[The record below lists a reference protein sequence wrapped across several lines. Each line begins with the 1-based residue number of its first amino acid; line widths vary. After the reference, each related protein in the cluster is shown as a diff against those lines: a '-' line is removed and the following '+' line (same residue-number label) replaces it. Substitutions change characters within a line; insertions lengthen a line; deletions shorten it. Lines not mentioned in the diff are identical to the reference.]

1 MLIPGQ
7 NSLGLPAGSRYSPLI
22 YVVSEGSKLHFQ
34 DRSYGEEQEGS
45 LFYYFSSSA
54 RGLCVELRRQ
64 LKVGGKECKSF
75 HEYIQELFFFFL
87 TKMCILKHG
96 QFNPAELLTAE
107 NVCLV
112 LTVYGLRML
121 KMQFYSFKYP
131 YSWTWM
137 EGKCQNGGRLA
148 GLLIHWFSFSQIQ

>member
-54 RGLCVELRRQ
+54 RGICVELRRQ

-75 HEYIQELFFFFL
+75 HEYIQELFFFF
-87 TKMCILKHG
+87 
-96 QFNPAELLTAE
+96 FNKNVYLETWPIQPSRTAD
-107 NVCLV
+107 C
-112 LTVYGLRML
+112 
-121 KMQFYSFKYP
+121 
-131 YSWTWM
+131 
-137 EGKCQNGGRLA
+137 
-148 GLLIHWFSFSQIQ
+148 